1 MPRRAPSLDH
11 VKSLDYYLRSARFA
25 QARAFIRPD
34 DVVLDIGCDDGSL
47 FESLR
52 GVIKYGVGVDKT
64 LTGQR
69 ESDLYCLYP
78 GAFPEAVPKE
88 TTYDVI
94 TMLAVLEHIPPA
106 EQARLGQFFYD
117 LLNPGGRVVLTV
129 PSPRVDDILHVLRK
143 LRLIDAMKL
152 HEHYGFKVEET
163 EKLFYAPL
171 FRTRI
176 KRKFQLGLNNLF
188 VFDRS

>member
-1 MPRRAPSLDH
+1 M
-11 VKSLDYYLRSARFA
+11 KSLDYYLRSARFA
-25 QARAFIRPD
+25 KARAFIQPD

-52 GVIKYGVGVDKT
+52 GVIKYGVGVDPT
-64 LTGQR
+64 LKSER
-69 ESDLYCLYP
+69 EGDLYSLYP
-78 GAFPEAVPKE
+78 GAFPEAVPKG
-88 TTYDVI
+88 TKCDVI
-94 TMLAVLEHIPPA
+94 TMLAVIEHIPPA
-106 EQARLGQFFYD
+106 EQARLGQLFYD
-117 LLNPGGRVVLTV
+117 VLNPGGRVVLTV
-129 PSPRVDDILHVLRK
+129 PSHRVDDILHVLQK

-163 EKLFYAPL
+163 EKLFCAPL

-188 VFDRS
+188 VFDRF